1 MLSLENLRDKAFFQ
15 NSIDVWIMLCEEKKW
30 EYSDIKDYLNFIDY
44 LFSNNIKIQR
54 FPLCIKES
62 GGMYERGKDK
72 TAFLENLSKIQSDNA
87 SAFTIKLTENTISTI
102 REFMKLS
109 NLKFYLIFE
118 DQYVELLFLHFK

>member
-1 MLSLENLRDKAFFQ
+1 LSLEDLRDKAFFQ

-30 EYSDIKDYLNFIDY
+30 DYSNIKNYLNFIDY

-87 SAFTIKLTENTISTI
+87 SAFTIKLTENTLSTI
-102 REFMKLS
+102 RAFRIIK
-109 NLKFYLIFE
+109 
-118 DQYVELLFLHFK
+118 

>member
-1 MLSLENLRDKAFFQ
+1 LSLENLRDKAFFQ

-30 EYSDIKDYLNFIDY
+30 DYSNIKNYLNFIDY

-87 SAFTIKLTENTISTI
+87 SAFTIKLTENTLSTI
-102 REFMKLS
+102 RAFRIIK
-109 NLKFYLIFE
+109 
-118 DQYVELLFLHFK
+118 

>member
-1 MLSLENLRDKAFFQ
+1 LENLRDKAFFQ

-30 EYSDIKDYLNFIDY
+30 DYSNIKDYLNFIDY

-87 SAFTIKLTENTISTI
+87 SAFTIKLTENTLSTI
-102 REFMKLS
+102 RAFRIIK
-109 NLKFYLIFE
+109 
-118 DQYVELLFLHFK
+118 

>member
-1 MLSLENLRDKAFFQ
+1 
-15 NSIDVWIMLCEEKKW
+15 MLCEEKKW
-30 EYSDIKDYLNFIDY
+30 DYSNIKDYLNFIDY

-87 SAFTIKLTENTISTI
+87 SAFTIKLTENTLSTI
-102 REFMKLS
+102 RAFRIIK
-109 NLKFYLIFE
+109 
-118 DQYVELLFLHFK
+118 

>member
-1 MLSLENLRDKAFFQ
+1 MSLENLRDKAFFQ

-30 EYSDIKDYLNFIDY
+30 DYSNIKNYLNFIDY

-62 GGMYERGKDK
+62 GGMFERGKDK

-87 SAFTIKLTENTISTI
+87 SAFTIKLTENTLSTI
-102 REFMKLS
+102 RALELS
-109 NLKFYLIFE
+109 T
-118 DQYVELLFLHFK
+118 

>member
-1 MLSLENLRDKAFFQ
+1 LENLRDKAFFQ

-30 EYSDIKDYLNFIDY
+30 DYSNIKNYLNFIDY

-87 SAFTIKLTENTISTI
+87 SAFTIKLTENTLSTI
-102 REFMKLS
+102 RAFRIIK
-109 NLKFYLIFE
+109 
-118 DQYVELLFLHFK
+118 

>member
-1 MLSLENLRDKAFFQ
+1 MSLENLRDKAFFQ

-30 EYSDIKDYLNFIDY
+30 DYSNIKNYLNFIDY

-87 SAFTIKLTENTISTI
+87 SAFTIKLTENTLSTI
-102 REFMKLS
+102 RAFRIIK
-109 NLKFYLIFE
+109 
-118 DQYVELLFLHFK
+118 

>member
-1 MLSLENLRDKAFFQ
+1 LSLENLRDKAFFQ

-30 EYSDIKDYLNFIDY
+30 DYSNIKDYLNFIDY

-72 TAFLENLSKIQSDNA
+72 TAFLENLSKVQSDNA
-87 SAFTIKLTENTISTI
+87 SAFTIKLTENTLSTI
-102 REFMKLS
+102 RAFRIIK
-109 NLKFYLIFE
+109 
-118 DQYVELLFLHFK
+118 

>member
-1 MLSLENLRDKAFFQ
+1 
-15 NSIDVWIMLCEEKKW
+15 MLCEEKKW
-30 EYSDIKDYLNFIDY
+30 DYSNIKNYLNFIDY

-87 SAFTIKLTENTISTI
+87 SAFTIKLTEKTLSTI
-102 REFMKLS
+102 RAFRIIK
-109 NLKFYLIFE
+109 
-118 DQYVELLFLHFK
+118 

>member
-1 MLSLENLRDKAFFQ
+1 LSLEELRDKAFFQ
-15 NSIDVWIMLCEEKKW
+15 NSIDVWIMLCDEKKW
-30 EYSDIKDYLNFIDY
+30 EYSEIENYLKFIGH

-87 SAFTIKLTENTISTI
+87 SAFTIKLTEKTISTI
-102 REFMKLS
+102 RNFDVNS
-109 NLKFYLIFE
+109 
-118 DQYVELLFLHFK
+118 

>member
-1 MLSLENLRDKAFFQ
+1 LSLENLRDKAFFQ

-30 EYSDIKDYLNFIDY
+30 EYADIKNYLNFIDY

-87 SAFTIKLTENTISTI
+87 SAFTIKLTENTLSTI
-102 REFMKLS
+102 RAFRIIK
-109 NLKFYLIFE
+109 
-118 DQYVELLFLHFK
+118 